1 MLELFN
7 NIVDKTQI
15 PKEREAG
22 ILININKHAKITG
35 ELLYCVRPANCVQ
48 T

>member
-7 NIVDKTQI
+7 NIVPKTQI
-15 PKEREAG
+15 PQEWETG
-22 ILININKHAKITG
+22 IFININKYGKIIW
-35 ELLYCVRPANCVQ
+35 ELLYCVRPANYVQ